1 MKTLFFDAKNY
12 PEHGSVFHRTAIRGV
27 IFRGEKLLLVTNKFG
42 DYKFPGGGADPGESH
57 EETLA
62 RELKEET
69 GYSMKPGTC
78 RAWLLAKERRKGI
91 TADIL
96 EMDSHYYSCEIEE
109 RAPVPLQLDDY
120 EAEEKFRAVWISLS
134 EALAKNREIA
144 AENQN
149 PWVLREIGVMECL
162 LEER

>member
-27 IFRGEKLLLVTNKFG
+27 IFRGKKLLLVTNKFG
-42 DYKFPGGGADPGESH
+42 DYKFPGGGAEPGESH

-69 GYSMKPGTC
+69 GYSMKPETC
-78 RAWLLAKERRKGI
+78 REWLLAKERRKGI

-96 EMDSHYYSCEIEE
+96 EMDSHYYFCEIEE
-109 RAPVPLQLDDY
+109 QPPVPLQLDDY
-120 EAEEKFRAVWISLS
+120 EAEEKFQAVWISLS

-162 LEER
+162 LEEH